1 MGGGDD
7 STYSLTLGSKIKFFG
22 MSQNSQKS
30 NFAPSRV
37 PRRSLA
43 FMQGA
48 SHTWPSTPPLNVRR
62 SEAVPMAPRKRRE
75 RSRSPMTP
83 GHWVQSREPG
93 DLPDPVFWPDVVPK
107 NHPTLQRQNCEYKE
121 VVIEPGSAAN
131 PIDLVTP
138 SPSSNLLCEEDFLD
152 MDDWDIESV
161 PDADFTLPPPHNSLC
176 FHDNVHVWHIHSR
189 K

>member
-1 MGGGDD
+1 M
-7 STYSLTLGSKIKFFG
+7 SKN
-22 MSQNSQKS
+22 SQNSTYV
-30 NFAPSRV
+30 PRRV

-43 FMQGA
+43 FMTEP
-48 SHTWPSTPPLNVRR
+48 SHTWPSPPLNVRR

-93 DLPDPVFWPDVVPK
+93 DLPDSVFWPDVAPK

-121 VVIEPGSAAN
+121 VIEPGSAAN

-138 SPSSNLLCEEDFLD
+138 SPSLDLLCEEDFPD
-152 MDDWDIESV
+152 IFDWDIESV
-161 PDADFTLPPPHNSLC
+161 PEADFTLPPPHNALC